1 MHEIDDIFKISKS
14 SIENHLHQLD
24 YVSHFDVWVSHKLRG
39 QGVGGGPNCDREW
52 KVDTIQYCG
61 MEEIVGPVK

>member
-39 QGVGGGPNCDREW
+39 QGVGGNQIGTGNGKWILYNIVEW
-52 KVDTIQYCG
+52 KRLWA
-61 MEEIVGPVK
+61 P

>member
-39 QGVGGGPNCDREW
+39 QGVGGVPALGSAPVLFFLFLFSFFDQSI
-52 KVDTIQYCG
+52 VD
-61 MEEIVGPVK
+61 